1 MKWDIARTMISE
13 LAKLDL
19 DSNGRL
25 LQAEVAAVVLLYLYA
40 LAVDV

>member
-13 LAKLDL
+13 LAQLDL

-25 LQAEVAAVVLLYLYA
+25 LQAEVATVVLLYA